1 MCEELRKR
9 AASRGGDPQGASEGG
24 GGGSAGGS
32 EEDTFVSLRTS
43 RRTLDLKFP
52 TVPTRYVYLD
62 VHFAAVTAANF
73 VVFGGAAGWFVGRG
87 FLVVKTKNA
96 FCVIWEIYF
105 VLLVGGGG
113 VVGTLYGGC
122 RTSPLHD
129 FSGVFFFG
137 NLE

>member
-1 MCEELRKR
+1 MLKPVCEELRKR

-62 VHFAAVTAANF
+62 VQFAAVTTANF
-73 VVFGGAAGWFVGRG
+73 VVLVCYWLVCRAWFFGGKNEKHVLCNMGNIFCAAG
-87 FLVVKTKNA
+87 
-96 FCVIWEIYF
+96 
-105 VLLVGGGG
+105 
-113 VVGTLYGGC
+113 
-122 RTSPLHD
+122 
-129 FSGVFFFG
+129 
-137 NLE
+137 